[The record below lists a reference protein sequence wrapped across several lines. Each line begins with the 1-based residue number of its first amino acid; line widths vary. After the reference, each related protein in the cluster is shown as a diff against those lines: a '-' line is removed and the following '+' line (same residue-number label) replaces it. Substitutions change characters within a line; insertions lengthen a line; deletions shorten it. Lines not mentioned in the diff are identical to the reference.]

1 MKHGGKKAGINRE
14 ILSGAI
20 RGDTRNREMF
30 YANSNGI
37 KTRYVSDQETVNFES
52 KQKAHTRN
60 ILDLLEKRGY
70 IVFIWTRIGSASR
83 FL

>member
-1 MKHGGKKAGINRE
+1 
-14 ILSGAI
+14 
-20 RGDTRNREMF
+20 MF
-30 YANSNGI
+30 YVNSNGI

-70 IVFIWTRIGSASR
+70 IVFIWTRIGYASR